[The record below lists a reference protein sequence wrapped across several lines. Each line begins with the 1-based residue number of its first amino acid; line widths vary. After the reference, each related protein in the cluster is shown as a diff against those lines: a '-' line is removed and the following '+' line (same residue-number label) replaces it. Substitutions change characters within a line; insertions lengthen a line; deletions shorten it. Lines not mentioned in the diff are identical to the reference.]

1 MPINVPNLA
10 YLRTISTPE
19 FPDLGRRIAEAL
31 TSLQDAHNVTES
43 QTNANST
50 GRPGPPPPLG
60 SITVTPTSVGHHI
73 SIAHPGEF
81 YQGIAYHGD
90 YADNPHFTNPFP
102 WHAGPARE
110 LDLATGNKT
119 LYFRAQGQY
128 PTGASTDPVYH
139 GGTQPIAV
147 TGGTSVPLGKSQGSG
162 TGLPGEGLS
171 GYGPV
176 AFRSATG
183 IPPTRAK

>member
-1 MPINVPNLA
+1 MPLDISNLEYFRSVSVPG
-10 YLRTISTPE
+10 Y
-19 FPDLGRRIAEAL
+19 PDLGRRLTEAL
-31 TSLQDAHNVTES
+31 SQIQQAHNTAEM
-43 QTNANST
+43 QTNADSSGN
-50 GRPGPPPPLG
+50 PGPPPPLG

-73 SIAHPGEF
+73 SIAHPGDF
-81 YQGIAYHGD
+81 YRGVEYHGD
-90 YADNPHFTNPFP
+90 YSTNPQFTNPFP

-147 TGGTSVPLGKSQGSG
+147 TGGASVPLGKSQGSG